1 MLESMDK
8 LVASWGLWTR
18 GDTLVRSQRDGDNV
32 KVVLFCGGLGLR
44 LREHTESLPKPMVP
58 VGYRPILWHV
68 MKYYAH
74 YGHKDFV
81 LCLGYRADAIK
92 EYFLTYDEAISNDFV
107 LSDGGRSLQLLSN
120 DITDWRLTFA
130 DTGLHSNI
138 GQRLRAV
145 RKYIADEEMFL
156 ASYSDCLTDAPLGHL
171 IDDFRRQGKVASF
184 ISVRPTV
191 PGHFVSQ
198 GETGLVTSL
207 TAPKRSGL
215 WVNGGFF
222 IFRQE
227 LFDYLGEGEELV
239 EQPFQRLIGDRQLL
253 TYPYEGFW
261 APMDTLRERQELDS
275 LYARRQA
282 PWAIWE
288 TPAADPP
295 AIALIGGV
303 ETS

>member
-1 MLESMDK
+1 
-8 LVASWGLWTR
+8 
-18 GDTLVRSQRDGDNV
+18 V

-44 LREHTESLPKPMVP
+44 LREHAESLPKPMVP
-58 VGYRPILWHV
+58 VGHRPILWHL

-74 YGHKDFV
+74 HGHKDFV

-120 DITDWRLTFA
+120 DITDWRITFA

-145 RKYIADEEMFL
+145 RRYISDEEMFL
-156 ASYSDCLTDAPLGHL
+156 ASYSDCLTDAPLARL

-184 ISVRPTV
+184 LSVRPTV

-198 GETGLVTSL
+198 GEDGLVTSL
-207 TAPKRSGL
+207 TAPRRSGL

-239 EQPFQRLIGDRQLL
+239 EQPFQRLIADRQLL

-275 LYARRQA
+275 LYARGQA
-282 PWAIWE
+282 PWAVWE
-288 TPAADPP
+288 TPAAAAPTVVLTGR
-295 AIALIGGV
+295 AEA
-303 ETS
+303 S